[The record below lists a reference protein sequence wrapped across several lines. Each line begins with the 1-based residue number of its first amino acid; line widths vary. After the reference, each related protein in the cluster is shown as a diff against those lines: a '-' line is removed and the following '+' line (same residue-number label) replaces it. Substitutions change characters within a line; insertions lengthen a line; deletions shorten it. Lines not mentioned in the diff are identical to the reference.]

1 MIHRCTI
8 AIALVQVYCCA
19 NAFTVSRTASA
30 RLYPSWM
37 STEEEE
43 EEGRLQ
49 PVQMNTD
56 EEELPIQSAAME
68 WQKKLQ
74 ENGVEPRKKFLVI
87 GGGWGGWG
95 AAKAFCE
102 SGVDADITL
111 LDALPDPTGVSLWIY
126 KIAVCTDAKTLVEC
140 SSHTQSSSLAGKTLS
155 VKNRKTCGSWDTRLL
170 DGLS

>member
-1 MIHRCTI
+1 
-8 AIALVQVYCCA
+8 
-19 NAFTVSRTASA
+19 
-30 RLYPSWM
+30 M

-43 EEGRLQ
+43 EGRLE

-56 EEELPIQSAAME
+56 EEDLPIQSAAME

-74 ENGVEPRKKFLVI
+74 ENGIEPRRKFLVI

-95 AAKAFCE
+95 AAKALCE

-111 LDALPDPTGVSLWIY
+111 LDALPDPTGVSLWISIY
-126 KIAVCTDAKTLVEC
+126 IESQYVLMPRQWWNARLTHSL
-140 SSHTQSSSLAGKTLS
+140 SFSLAGNTLS